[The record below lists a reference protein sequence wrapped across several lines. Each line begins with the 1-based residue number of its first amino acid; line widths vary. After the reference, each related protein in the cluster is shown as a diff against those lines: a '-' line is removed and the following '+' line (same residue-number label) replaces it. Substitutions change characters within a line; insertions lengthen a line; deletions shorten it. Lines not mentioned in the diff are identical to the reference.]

1 MSLQNLKIE
10 YPELPVV
17 EHREEFFEMLEKHQV
32 LIVKADT
39 GSGKSTQLPK
49 FLLEYYACRRCHSG
63 GCEAT
68 DRIQKPMDPIAA
80 QLLPP
85 RWPCALE
92 SGALSAVRQG
102 DNVAFKIGV
111 TEPRRLAAISIA
123 DRLREELKDET
134 LVSTKI
140 RFWEQGQSDAP
151 IKVMTDGILLQ
162 EFRRDRLFRQYSA
175 VVIDE
180 AHERSLNIDILL
192 GIFKTVLQARP
203 EFKLIVASATLDAK
217 LFEEFYEN
225 SCVLEAEGRT
235 YPVEVE
241 YFFDGGSAMRAALD
255 TSGKGD
261 SGLLDEA
268 RDAILDLET
277 RHRDH
282 LLCFL
287 PTERDIQD
295 LAGELAHELDS
306 ASFDILPLYGRM
318 SPDEQ
323 RRIFKHTGKTR
334 VVLATNIAETSLTIP
349 GLRGGY
355 GNGPHLAV
363 QCAVQNSGA
372 ARRGYF
378 EGECPAAH
386 RACGA
391 REAWRLHSTLFA
403 GRFREAR
410 RVYGAGN
417 PAQ

>member
-1 MSLQNLKIE
+1 MQLTDLKIT
-10 YPELPVV
+10 YPDLPVV

-32 LIVKADT
+32 VIVKADT

-49 FLLEYYACRRCHSG
+49 FLLEWFTCKGCHSG
-63 GCEAT
+63 GSEAT
-68 DRIQKPMDPIAA
+68 DRIQEHVDPIAA
-80 QLLPP
+80 QRL
-85 RWPCALE
+85 
-92 SGALSAVRQG
+92 QG
-102 DNVAFKIGV
+102 DNATFKIGV

-175 VVIDE
+175 IVIDE

-217 LFEEFYEN
+217 LFEEFYDN

-235 YPVEVE
+235 FPVDVE
-241 YFFDGGSAMRAALD
+241 YFFRRETRDERRESSVVRD
-255 TSGKGD
+255 ISGKGD

-306 ASFDILPLYGRM
+306 ATFDILPLYGRM

-323 RRIFKHTGKTR
+323 RRIFRHTEKTR

-349 GLRGGY
+349 GIAYVVDTGTARISRYNAQSRIQGL
-355 GNGPHLAV
+355 PV
-363 QCAVQNSGA
+363 GA
-372 ARRGYF
+372 
-378 EGECPAAH
+378 
-386 RACGA
+386 
-391 REAWRLHSTLFA
+391 
-403 GRFREAR
+403 
-410 RVYGAGN
+410 
-417 PAQ
+417 

>member
-1 MSLQNLKIE
+1 MSYENLKIA

-32 LIVKADT
+32 VIVKADT

-49 FLLEYYACRRCHSG
+49 FLLEWYSSKG
-63 GCEAT
+63 EARAHT
-68 DRIQKPMDPIAA
+68 SEREARPHN
-80 QLLPP
+80 L
-85 RWPCALE
+85 
-92 SGALSAVRQG
+92 
-102 DNVAFKIGV
+102 FKIGV

-175 VVIDE
+175 IVIDE

-217 LFEEFYEN
+217 LFEEFYDN

-235 YPVEVE
+235 FPVDVE
-241 YFFDGGSAMRAALD
+241 YYFGGGSTGSPTLSKVPELAEGPRFRD
-255 TSGKGD
+255 ISGKGD

-277 RHRDH
+277 LHRDH

-306 ASFDILPLYGRM
+306 ATFDIC
-318 SPDEQ
+318 
-323 RRIFKHTGKTR
+323 
-334 VVLATNIAETSLTIP
+334 
-349 GLRGGY
+349 
-355 GNGPHLAV
+355 PHL
-363 QCAVQNSGA
+363 
-372 ARRGYF
+372 F
-378 EGECPAAH
+378 PMK
-386 RACGA
+386 
-391 REAWRLHSTLFA
+391 
-403 GRFREAR
+403 
-410 RVYGAGN
+410 
-417 PAQ
+417 